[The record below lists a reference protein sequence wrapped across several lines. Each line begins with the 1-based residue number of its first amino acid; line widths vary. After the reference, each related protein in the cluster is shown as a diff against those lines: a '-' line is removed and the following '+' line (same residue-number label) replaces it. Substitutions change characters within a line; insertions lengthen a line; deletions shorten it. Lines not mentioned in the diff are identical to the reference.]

1 MSRITTEIRL
11 GAAENAFAQLVWDH
25 EPISSGELIK
35 LCKKELDWARSTTYT
50 VLRRLCDKG
59 LFKTEDGIISAV
71 LTREGFIAA
80 QTEAFMS
87 DTFESSLPAFIAA
100 FTAGKKLNVQEAEEI
115 RRLIDACVEDDSAQ
129 DEAHL
134 KEAEQGGAE

>member
-11 GAAENAFAQLVWDH
+11 GAAENAFAQIVWDH
-25 EPISSGELIK
+25 KPISSGELVK

-59 LFKTEDGIISAV
+59 LFKVEDGVISAV

-80 QTEAFMS
+80 QTEAFMN

-100 FTAGKKLNVQEAEEI
+100 FTVGKKLSVQEAEEI
-115 RRLIDACVEDDSAQ
+115 RRLIDACVEGDSPKT
-129 DEAHL
+129 E
-134 KEAEQGGAE
+134 KGGEQ

>member
-11 GAAENAFAQLVWDH
+11 GAAENAFAQIVWDH
-25 EPISSGELIK
+25 EPISSGELVK

-59 LFKTEDGIISAV
+59 LFKVEDGVISAV
-71 LTREGFIAA
+71 LTKEGFIAA
-80 QTEAFMS
+80 QTEAFMN

-100 FTAGKKLNVQEAEEI
+100 FTAGKKLSVQEAEEI
-115 RRLIDACVEDDSAQ
+115 RRLIDACVEGDSPKT
-129 DEAHL
+129 E
-134 KEAEQGGAE
+134 KGGEQ

>member
-11 GAAENAFAQLVWDH
+11 GAAENAFAQIVWNH
-25 EPISSGELIK
+25 EPISSGELVK
-35 LCKKELDWARSTTYT
+35 MCKKELDWARSTTYT

-59 LFKTEDGIISAV
+59 LFKVEDGVISAV

-80 QTEAFMS
+80 QTEAFMN

-100 FTAGKKLNVQEAEEI
+100 FTAGKKLSVQEAEEI
-115 RRLIDACVEDDSAQ
+115 RRLIDACVEGDSPKT
-129 DEAHL
+129 E
-134 KEAEQGGAE
+134 KGGEQ

>member
-11 GAAENAFAQLVWDH
+11 GAAENAFAQIVWDH
-25 EPISSGELIK
+25 EPISSGELVK
-35 LCKKELDWARSTTYT
+35 LCKKDWARSTTYT

-100 FTAGKKLNVQEAEEI
+100 FTAGKKLKVQEAEEI

-129 DEAHL
+129 HEVHP
-134 KEAEQGGAE
+134 EEMEQGGAK

>member
-1 MSRITTEIRL
+1 MSRTTTEIRL
-11 GAAENAFAQLVWDH
+11 GAAENAFAQIVWDH
-25 EPISSGELIK
+25 EPISSGELVK

-59 LFKTEDGIISAV
+59 LFKVEDGVISAV

-80 QTEAFMS
+80 QTEAFMN

-100 FTAGKKLNVQEAEEI
+100 FTAGKKLSIQEAEEI
-115 RRLIDACVEDDSAQ
+115 RRLIDACVEGDSPKT
-129 DEAHL
+129 E
-134 KEAEQGGAE
+134 KGGEQ

>member
-11 GAAENAFAQLVWDH
+11 GAAENAFAQIVWDH
-25 EPISSGELIK
+25 EPISSGELVK
-35 LCKKELDWARSTTYT
+35 LCKKELGWARSTTYT

-59 LFKTEDGIISAV
+59 LFKMEDGIISAV

-115 RRLIDACVEDDSAQ
+115 RRLIDACVEEDSVQ
-129 DEAHL
+129 HETHP
-134 KEAEQGGAE
+134 EESEQGGAK

>member
-11 GAAENAFAQLVWDH
+11 GAAENAFAQIVWDH
-25 EPISSGELIK
+25 EPISSGELVK

-59 LFKTEDGIISAV
+59 LFKVEDGVISAV

-80 QTEAFMS
+80 QTEAFMN

-100 FTAGKKLNVQEAEEI
+100 FTAGKKLSVQEAEEI
-115 RRLIDACVEDDSAQ
+115 RRLIDACVEGDSP
-129 DEAHL
+129 
-134 KEAEQGGAE
+134 KAEKGGEQ